1 MNFDYNLQKVSIN
14 PYPASA
20 LHHEEIDSLLAV
32 ANRFVERCPI
42 CARPALKGS
51 FCLIGQKNNDFPD
64 EIIAFDFPGGSYVT
78 GMDVNSRDLVASGIE
93 HALRDDSNTVYVPHE
108 KLAAN
113 TLTLNTKYGRFIMS
127 VFLSPRNMMRQFL
140 LEMACAIKE
149 IGYSNPGDKTLNFS
163 YEGINTSKEEALELS
178 RLESAIWGDSFSAPE
193 MITWRIWHHS
203 HERKKGDFGL
213 FFEDVTREPITT
225 TTTTKSTLLWA

>member
-14 PYPASA
+14 PFPAST
-20 LHHEEIDSLLAV
+20 LHHEEIDLLLSV
-32 ANRFVERCPI
+32 ANRFVERYPV
-42 CARPALKGS
+42 CARPALRGS
-51 FCLIGQKNNDFPD
+51 FCLIGQKGSDFPD

-78 GMDVNSRDLVASGIE
+78 GMDINSRELVNAGIE
-93 HALRDDSNTVYVPHE
+93 HALRDDSSIVYVPHE

-163 YEGINTSKEEALELS
+163 YEGINVSKEEALELS

-193 MITWRIWHHS
+193 MITWHIWHHS
-203 HERKKGDFGL
+203 HERKKGGFGL
-213 FFEDVTREPITT
+213 FFEDSKEPVTATT
-225 TTTTKSTLLWA
+225 TTTESALLWA